1 MADETRP
8 ETPLDYSDVTTAY
21 ANWYQ
26 VLGTPEELMLE
37 LGITP
42 HLGVITGDP
51 VYIKQRLVMSFY
63 TAKRLVTH
71 LHYAIRRYE
80 SIFGELEIDIPARMK
95 ALSESRAPTKKA
107 A

>member
-1 MADETRP
+1 MADDSQNDVQDVN
-8 ETPLDYSDVTTAY
+8 LDYSGVTSSY

-26 VLGTPEELMLE
+26 VLGTPEEVMIEFGL
-37 LGITP
+37 TP
-42 HLGVITGDP
+42 QLGVVTGEP
-51 VYIKQRLVMSFY
+51 IRVKQRMVMSFY

-80 SIFGELEIDIPARMK
+80 AVFGPLEIDIPTRLQ
-95 ALSESRAPTKKA
+95 ALAEKSTKA

>member
-1 MADETRP
+1 MAHEEKH
-8 ETPLDYSDVTTAY
+8 ETPLDHSKVTTAY

-26 VLGTPEELMLE
+26 VLGTPEELIVE
-37 LGITP
+37 LGVTP
-42 HLGVITGDP
+42 NLGVVTPDP
-51 VYIKQRLVMSFY
+51 IQVKQRLVMSFY

-80 SIFGELEIDIPARMK
+80 SVFGELEIDVPARMQ
-95 ALSESRAPTKKA
+95 ALAEAKKA